1 MNVRALS
8 FVIVVFSLFPFIG
21 ISYGQTTESKKHTVL
36 ITYYSDTGH
45 TEQLAKSIYKGALE
59 VDGVNVV
66 LKSLAETSIQD
77 VLDADA
83 IILGTPV
90 YNANPAPEILKF
102 IQSWPFEK
110 EPLRD
115 KIGAVFVTGGGISA
129 GEELVQNALQ
139 NAMLIFGMVVLGSGE
154 WTAPFGASAVTTELK
169 EFEGAQELFARKGE
183 LLGRRVSAA
192 VMRWNSRKL
201 E

>member
-1 MNVRALS
+1 
-8 FVIVVFSLFPFIG
+8 
-21 ISYGQTTESKKHTVL
+21 
-36 ITYYSDTGH
+36 
-45 TEQLAKSIYKGALE
+45 
-59 VDGVNVV
+59 
-66 LKSLAETSIQD
+66 
-77 VLDADA
+77 
-83 IILGTPV
+83 
-90 YNANPAPEILKF
+90 LKF

-115 KIGAVFVTGGGISA
+115 KIGSVFVTGGGVSA